1 MLDIGFSILA
11 SNFATRDVLA
21 DCGIDTGTTR
31 VVLTLQDLQKTRF
44 EQTKPYAGPWPS
56 GTGMGRTK
64 TIDDLVNADLGHA
77 RLSQRRN
84 SYFRLAPAIK
94 QFLVAPASL
103 FLLFSLMFSGTGVAQ
118 PSVVVIDPG
127 HGGHDRGG
135 IPGQRLAEKVFT
147 LDTAKRL
154 ARVLSNRT
162 AIKVVLT
169 RSDDRFVSL
178 EERTNIA
185 NQYAGRNA
193 LFVSIHFNAGLRE
206 GAYGIETYYN
216 NQRGYRL
223 ATLVH
228 PRVIQAM
235 ASADRGIR
243 HRGYRV
249 LRKNRLPAILV
260 ECGFLTNP
268 VEAARITDAH
278 SRERLARAIADA
290 ILLYD

>member
-1 MLDIGFSILA
+1 MLFRGQD
-11 SNFATRDVLA
+11 TRL
-21 DCGIDTGTTR
+21 
-31 VVLTLQDLQKTRF
+31 
-44 EQTKPYAGPWPS
+44 
-56 GTGMGRTK
+56 
-64 TIDDLVNADLGHA
+64 N
-77 RLSQRRN
+77 QRRN

-94 QFLVAPASL
+94 QFLVARASL
-103 FLLFSLMFSGTGVAQ
+103 FLLFSLMFSGTGVAE

-135 IPGQRLAEKVFT
+135 IPGQHLAEKVFT

-154 ARVLSNRT
+154 ARVLRNHT

-169 RSDDRFVSL
+169 RSDDTFVSL
-178 EERTNIA
+178 KERTNIA
-185 NQYAGRNA
+185 NQYAGHNG

-235 ASADRGIR
+235 DSIDRGIR

-260 ECGFLTNP
+260 ECGFLTNRA
-268 VEAARITDAH
+268 EAARITDAH
-278 SRERLARAIADA
+278 TRERLARAIADG
-290 ILLYD
+290 ILRYD

>member
-1 MLDIGFSILA
+1 MYSP
-11 SNFATRDVLA
+11 
-21 DCGIDTGTTR
+21 
-31 VVLTLQDLQKTRF
+31 KTPAKDGRM
-44 EQTKPYAGPWPS
+44 TK
-56 GTGMGRTK
+56 
-64 TIDDLVNADLGHA
+64 LFVA
-77 RLSQRRN
+77 R
-84 SYFRLAPAIK
+84 
-94 QFLVAPASL
+94 ASL
-103 FLLFSLMFSGTGVAQ
+103 FLLFSLMFSGTGGAQ

-135 IPGQRLAEKVFT
+135 IPGQRLAEKGFT

-154 ARVLSNRT
+154 ARVLRNHT

-169 RSDDRFVSL
+169 RSDDTFVSL
-178 EERTNIA
+178 TERTNIA

-235 ASADRGIR
+235 VSIDRGIR
-243 HRGYRV
+243 HRSYRV

-268 VEAARITDAH
+268 AEAARITDAR

-290 ILLYD
+290 ILRYD